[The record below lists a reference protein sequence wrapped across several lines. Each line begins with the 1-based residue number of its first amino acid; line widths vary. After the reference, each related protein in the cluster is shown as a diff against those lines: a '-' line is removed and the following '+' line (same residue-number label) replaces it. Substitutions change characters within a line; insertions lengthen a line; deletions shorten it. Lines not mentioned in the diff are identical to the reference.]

1 MAQQSITTCSI
12 HDLQCLLAL
21 QEMFDRGE
29 TLIRQNPSKY
39 MWRNIQV
46 AILLRRIRPRRSMD
60 YGRRSTDV

>member
-1 MAQQSITTCSI
+1 MC
-12 HDLQCLLAL
+12 CLHEERWVRAL

-46 AILLRRIRPRRSMD
+46 AVLLRRIRPRRSMD
-60 YGRRSTDV
+60 FGRRSIDG

>member
-1 MAQQSITTCSI
+1 MADSTA
-12 HDLQCLLAL
+12 AL

-46 AILLRRIRPRRSMD
+46 AILLRRVRHRRSVD
-60 YGRRSTDV
+60 FGRRSTDV

>member
-1 MAQQSITTCSI
+1 MPKLCTLTMANSAATV
-12 HDLQCLLAL
+12 

-46 AILLRRIRPRRSMD
+46 AILLRRVRNRRSMD
-60 YGRRSTDV
+60 FGRRSIDV